1 MKKGLIEFEELPST
15 NLKAKEIIGQGC
27 EPWTVIVAKRQK
39 SGHGTRG
46 KDWFSPDGGLYFSI
60 ILPSAN
66 IKDLQILT
74 LLSAFAVANTIK
86 EEFDL
91 EPMIKLPND
100 VFINGKKFCGILTE
114 NVIKG
119 ENINSVVGIGID
131 TNIDY
136 FPDELSKIATSI
148 SNELG
153 VIVDNNKIVEKV
165 VENIR
170 YYFNEITI

>member
-1 MKKGLIEFEELPST
+1 MKKGVIEFEELPST
-15 NLKAKEIIGQGC
+15 NLEARKMIEQGC
-27 EPWTVIVAKRQK
+27 EPWTVVVAKKQG

-46 KDWFSPDGGLYFSI
+46 KDWFSPEGGLYFSV
-60 ILPSAN
+60 ILPPAN

-74 LLSAFAVANTIK
+74 LLSAFAVASAIK

-100 VFINGKKFCGILTE
+100 VFVNGKKFCGILTE

-119 ENINSVVGIGID
+119 NDINSVIGIGID

-136 FPDELSKIATSI
+136 FPDELSRIATSV

-153 VIVDNNKIVEKV
+153 VAVDNDKIVEKV
-165 VENIR
+165 IENMR